1 MSDEKQDN
9 TQSKKPLQRAYSI
22 TKDKNGK
29 EYWNPVGF
37 ATPHKDGQGTT
48 VKLHSVPVNGEV
60 VLRDLRD
67 QKMQQ
72 YDQQQQKQTEQAQPE
87 AQVTPTRSYEPQ

>member
-1 MSDEKQDN
+1 MSDEIH
-9 TQSKKPLQRAYSI
+9 SKKPLQRAYSI
-22 TKDKNGK
+22 TEDKNGK

-37 ATPHKDGQGTT
+37 ATPHKDGQGAT

-72 YDQQQQKQTEQAQPE
+72 YDQQQHQQQQAQQEQPD
-87 AQVTPTRSYEPQ
+87 AQVARPLSYEPQ